1 MAALGLAEIA
11 EPGLQLGGAAGAGAA
26 HRSPCRSTSTSCP
39 ATRRPAAIPDSCVRT
54 ELAFQETQVAK
65 RRASGHLSRGET
77 GAALSELRRARDIA
91 MEACA
96 ACPEDMSLRDEV
108 DMVGLLLQEAEYGDV
123 SRAAKLSSSD
133 SSFKSRTRGRSA

>member
-1 MAALGLAEIA
+1 VQHSVTVPVHVNVV
-11 EPGLQLGGAAGAGAA
+11 PGDEAAG
-26 HRSPCRSTSTSCP
+26 R
-39 ATRRPAAIPDSCVRT
+39 IPDILVRT

-65 RRASGHLSRGET
+65 RRATGHLSRGET

-91 MEACA
+91 IEACA
-96 ACPEDMSLRDEV
+96 ACPEDVSLRDEV